1 VSFGKP
7 VDDEDLISKL
17 LCVVP
22 AKYSQLAMSIETML
36 DISTLS
42 LEDVA
47 GQLRVV
53 ESRSM

>member
-1 VSFGKP
+1 
-7 VDDEDLISKL
+7 
-17 LCVVP
+17 
-22 AKYSQLAMSIETML
+22 MSIETML

>member
-1 VSFGKP
+1 MSFGKP